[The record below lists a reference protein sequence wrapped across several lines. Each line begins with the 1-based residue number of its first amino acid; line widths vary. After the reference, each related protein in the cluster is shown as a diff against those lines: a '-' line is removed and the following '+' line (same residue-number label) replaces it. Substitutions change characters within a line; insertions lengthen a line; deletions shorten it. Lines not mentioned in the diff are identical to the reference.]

1 MHKATR
7 AEGGRRRR
15 LGGMSPEGPYEDAQ
29 RSRDG
34 SQGGVGAPRQLGG
47 MSPEG
52 PYEDAQRSRDGSQG
66 DTAFIPGFINHK
78 AGMAG
83 VDQERVKAVVK
94 ELTRGGQHHREES
107 RKDANTEE
115 SIAKMKKCMHRSRQ
129 LVSAR
134 LREASGVASVRWRPN
149 EISRGLGSMSTWMLS
164 SRPAI
169 HWNAQS
175 WRRCRWRWAECP

>member
-1 MHKATR
+1 
-7 AEGGRRRR
+7 
-15 LGGMSPEGPYEDAQ
+15 MSPEGPYEDAQ

-83 VDQERVKAVVK
+83 VDQERVKAIVK
-94 ELTRGGQHHREES
+94 ELTRGGQHHREERAGRTRTLKS
-107 RKDANTEE
+107 
-115 SIAKMKKCMHRSRQ
+115 
-129 LVSAR
+129 
-134 LREASGVASVRWRPN
+134 
-149 EISRGLGSMSTWMLS
+149 LS
-164 SRPAI
+164 PR
-169 HWNAQS
+169 
-175 WRRCRWRWAECP
+175 

>member
-1 MHKATR
+1 
-7 AEGGRRRR
+7 
-15 LGGMSPEGPYEDAQ
+15 MSPE
-29 RSRDG
+29 
-34 SQGGVGAPRQLGG
+34 V
-47 MSPEG
+47 

-115 SIAKMKKCMHRSRQ
+115 SIAKMKEMYASLSATRIREIEGSFLRSLPYIGTPRAG
-129 LVSAR
+129 VSADGGGWNVHDFNCK
-134 LREASGVASVRWRPN
+134 LRREEGRRPERHAGVRSG
-149 EISRGLGSMSTWMLS
+149 
-164 SRPAI
+164 
-169 HWNAQS
+169 
-175 WRRCRWRWAECP
+175 

>member
-1 MHKATR
+1 M
-7 AEGGRRRR
+7 
-15 LGGMSPEGPYEDAQ
+15 
-29 RSRDG
+29 SRDG

-66 DTAFIPGFINHK
+66 DTAFLPGFINHK

-115 SIAKMKKCMHRSRQ
+115 SIAKMKEMYASLSATRIREIEGSVRCRIGEMEAQRDLSRDLDPCRHGCFRSLPYIGTPRAG
-129 LVSAR
+129 VSADGGGWNVHDFNCK
-134 LREASGVASVRWRPN
+134 LRREEGRRPERHAGVRSG
-149 EISRGLGSMSTWMLS
+149 
-164 SRPAI
+164 
-169 HWNAQS
+169 
-175 WRRCRWRWAECP
+175 

>member
-1 MHKATR
+1 M
-7 AEGGRRRR
+7 
-15 LGGMSPEGPYEDAQ
+15 
-29 RSRDG
+29 SRDG

-115 SIAKMKKCMHRSRQ
+115 SIAKMKEMYASLSATRIREIEGSVRCRIGEMEAQRDLSRTWIHVDMDAFFAACHT
-129 LVSAR
+129 LER
-134 LREASGVASVRWRPN
+134 PELASVPMAVFVV
-149 EISRGLGSMSTWMLS
+149 SQ
-164 SRPAI
+164 P
-169 HWNAQS
+169 
-175 WRRCRWRWAECP
+175 